1 MAMLTNVYLG
11 KELAAGVSGP
21 KGEEIGEVVKA
32 IDGIVNDLK
41 NLGDA
46 VSYPALS
53 LYGLL
58 LVHMFTLQII
68 SC

>member
-53 LYGLL
+53 LYG
-58 LVHMFTLQII
+58 
-68 SC
+68 